1 MVRLILSVLM
11 QMDTMFSNSSSM
23 KSNIINCLASPRLR
37 LAHILSRRKNNSKK
51 ESSPPSA
58 IMIAIEFTDNGSQI
72 SMSMK
77 SVTEDGR
84 SNFISCYEGTRS
96 TPRMGNQEVAT
107 LSKQIQR
114 NTSGDNKP
122 HRHKADHID
131 QNQLINTDTVS
142 KYIAPLSAT
151 NKL

>member
-1 MVRLILSVLM
+1 
-11 QMDTMFSNSSSM
+11 
-23 KSNIINCLASPRLR
+23 
-37 LAHILSRRKNNSKK
+37 
-51 ESSPPSA
+51 
-58 IMIAIEFTDNGSQI
+58 
-72 SMSMK
+72 MSMK

-114 NTSGDNKP
+114 NTSGDTKP
-122 HRHKADHID
+122 HRQKADHID

-151 NKL
+151 NKLQNKQQKFAINQVDDGEDE